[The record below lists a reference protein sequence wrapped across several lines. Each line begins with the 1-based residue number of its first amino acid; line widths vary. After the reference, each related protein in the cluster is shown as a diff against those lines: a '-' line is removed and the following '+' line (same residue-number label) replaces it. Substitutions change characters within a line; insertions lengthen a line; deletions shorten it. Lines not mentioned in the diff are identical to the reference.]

1 MNGAPGLVFVSGWS
15 TGAGAWNAV
24 LAALPPLPV
33 AHLDW
38 WHGLTDPADAFAEAA
53 AQANARANLAAD
65 APVIA
70 VGWSLGGQIAARAA
84 IDAPKAISDLVLVS
98 TPARLLADETGLGAD
113 PTALRAMRQGLR
125 RDANAIVEGFWAEA
139 LAGDRTGFDFAAEK
153 DSFLA
158 DLDAKTL
165 DAGLAALAETDLR
178 RHLPR
183 LTAPTLVIQGD
194 DDRIVG
200 AHAAQTFADALPHA
214 TVLAIADGSHAL
226 PLTHPRMIAEI
237 VAALVAAHAGGPCR

>member
-1 MNGAPGLVFVSGWS
+1 MIGAPGLVFVSGWS
-15 TGAGAWNAV
+15 AGRGAWNGV

-38 WHGLTDPADAFAEAA
+38 WTALTDPAAAFVRAAAEA
-53 AQANARANLAAD
+53 NACAGRPAE

-84 IDAPKAISDLVLVS
+84 IDAPQAISDLLLIS

-113 PTALRAMRQGLR
+113 PVSLRAMRQGLR
-125 RDANAIVEGFWAEA
+125 RDAQAIVEAFWAEA
-139 LAGDRTGFDFAAEK
+139 LAGDRTGFDFAGEK
-153 DSFLA
+153 HSFLA
-158 DLDAKTL
+158 DLDARTL

-183 LTAPTLVIQGD
+183 IAAATLVIQGD

-200 AHAAQTFADALPHA
+200 AQAAQAFVRGVPGA
-214 TVLAIADGSHAL
+214 TVLAVADGSHAL
-226 PLTHPRMIAEI
+226 PLTHPRMVAEI
-237 VAALVAAHAGGPCR
+237 VAALVGTHTGEACR

>member
-1 MNGAPGLVFVSGWS
+1 MIGAPGLVFVSGWS
-15 TGAGAWNAV
+15 TGAGAWNGV

-38 WHGLTDPADAFAEAA
+38 WTALADPAAAFAEAA
-53 AQANARANLAAD
+53 AAANDRAGRPTA

-84 IDAPKAISDLVLVS
+84 IDAPKAISDLLLVS

-113 PTALRAMRQGLR
+113 PISLRAMRQGLR
-125 RDANAIVEGFWAEA
+125 RDADAIVEGFWAEA

-153 DSFLA
+153 DTFLA

-165 DAGLAALAETDLR
+165 DAGLAALADTDLR

-183 LTAPTLVIQGD
+183 IAAATLVIQGG

-200 AHAAQTFADALPHA
+200 AHAAQAFAQGVPGA
-214 TVLAIADGSHAL
+214 TVLAVADGSHAL

-237 VAALVAAHAGGPCR
+237 VAALVGTHTGGACR